1 MAVGQVKIDLK
12 LNTDQVFK
20 QLDLIESKVKAY
32 EKDLGKNKAGGNI
45 AKEFIKS
52 IGYVKTA
59 LDEIDKG
66 QPVYLQSVAD
76 NLKTINKAVEMLNKT
91 PAFYKFENAFDLS
104 TALKGVNDFSR
115 EVNTTISELEARKIK
130 VKVKLGINNKE
141 AFRDIDVVT
150 KEILK
155 HYKAESDETGDIK
168 EYESKRKSI
177 LKLGQSIRSMLNT
190 AENEGV
196 YLDRLTDKLFKLQKL
211 AFEVKDSGL
220 TGLPAAEFGLSL
232 GNITGYTGKIDE
244 LRIKAE
250 AEAVEARKQ
259 KIQELHQFEEEALK
273 KEVERHKQVT
283 QEYEKQLNIQKE
295 KTKIDISI
303 NEQDILNNLK
313 GIERTFTIAGNFLDE
328 DKFFSGTRIG
338 GRENFLKSVLVEIKK
353 IINDIS
359 FGKPV
364 NLEETVTYLNY
375 AKGILVDMD
384 KLTSSGKI
392 PYIDKVGN
400 IDKAVSSLSGLI
412 TQIKEFQLIKS
423 FTPEQVNSISYTT
436 EQLET
441 FRTALKNIKAEG
453 NASEIFATNKYVEEL
468 GNYLDIATSKTS
480 KLTEKQF
487 ALANIKVQESDAN
500 SKLSQSLNELAKARE
515 KEQAIAN
522 KKKYDA
528 EFDEVLNYPKL
539 MEKLGTPMQSN
550 ELVEYF
556 DTLMYAYKDDL
567 QKYQQLQISKVE
579 AERHAAADISEVNKQ
594 SVDKIKSDRESYI
607 NWWKQALA
615 EQEAIDKEVQ
625 QALAEIE
632 KEEQQKQLERQQ
644 EVAKREAEIEAEKNR
659 QKQRD
664 REAYINWWKQTM
676 AEQEAIEREVQQIL
690 ADIDKEE
697 QQKQLERQQAAAK
710 REAEIEAEKNKQKQR
725 SREAYI
731 NWWQQTLAEQE
742 ALEKEAAKRE
752 AEIEAEKNRQK
763 QRDREAYVNWW
774 QQAMAAQ
781 EATQLENAK
790 QTARGSTL
798 SISADE
804 ISKINNA
811 LSQLNSQAK
820 TGTAGEME
828 RMYEYTNKLNE
839 ALRIL
844 NNTESSVIDKENA
857 LRVLRGELNNQTS
870 LLSTTITQQTQAAKK
885 AQILANANSLLTK
898 KTSLLGRVLKQVSG
912 YLLMYLSVYRLVQV
926 IKDAVTMS
934 SDLIEIQ
941 NVVDTTF
948 GDSAD
953 AINKFAKTAVR
964 DLGMAEL
971 SAKKFASSFGA
982 TLKAAGIEE
991 NLDGLSIALTQLT
1004 GDFASFRN
1012 ISYEDAFQKIQ
1023 SAITGQTKGIR
1034 LYGVAVTD
1042 ANLSNYALEL
1052 GINKTTDAMTEN
1064 EKIMLRMSFML
1075 RAMQDSAGDFV
1086 KTQNTWANTTKLLS
1100 ETWKT
1105 FLTVLGDTVRIV
1117 FTGALNWIVG
1127 FVQNLVIVMK
1137 YIRGFFAILSDAST
1151 RFDEFGDIIAGKWA
1165 APDYSGFG
1173 DGIESEMSAIEESAD
1188 DASKAL
1194 NGVLASYDDVQVLS
1208 KQTGAGNS
1216 SLTAAD
1222 FNLDQLL
1229 AEQQAAMARYQ
1240 SNIEM
1245 PGFDVEKLYSAV
1257 EWYNTYVKP
1266 IFDWLLNNGDAIKSV
1281 IIGILTAFL
1290 MFKGLQSIY
1299 TGITT
1304 IKTGVTGV
1312 IGAFKTLGSLFA
1324 AGGPVG
1330 IVIGVILAIVAALVL
1345 LYATSEKFRNS
1356 MNEAFKVVGD
1366 QAARIWANLQEV
1378 FGGLSEI
1385 FQDFVN
1391 NLNDL
1396 GFDIKSIWDFIA
1408 EVVGGVIIIIMHI
1421 LSGFIEFTVKQFG
1434 GLFQV
1439 FSGLIKFLTGVF
1451 TGDWRKA
1458 WDGILDIFAGIV
1470 KHILAG
1476 VDAIIG
1482 TINSLL
1488 GLELPKLGDLFD
1500 DWIESKKFTPK
1511 SSTNNSAT
1519 VTFADK
1525 GSSSFGGGGGK
1536 FGSTSANDVAYT
1548 PYGIDEYTLNSMM
1561 NNSANSMKNVLG
1573 DMPTEASDYMS
1584 SSSGYLDVLTSEL
1597 KSTNAN
1603 IGKMNTALAQASR
1616 KNINIEL
1623 DGKIIGQS
1631 SVDFI
1636 NGTTLRTGKTPLVGV

>member
-32 EKDLGKNKAGGNI
+32 EKDLGKNKAGENI

-52 IGYVKTA
+52 IGYIKTA

-76 NLKTINKAVEMLNKT
+76 NLKNINKAVEMLNKT

-104 TALKGVNDFSR
+104 TALKGINTFSR

-130 VKVKLGINNKE
+130 VKVNLGINNKE
-141 AFRDIDVVT
+141 AFRDIDVIT

-155 HYKAESDETGDIK
+155 HYKAESNETGDIK

-196 YLDRLTDKLFKLQKL
+196 YLDRLTDKLFRLQKL

-259 KIQELHQFEEEALK
+259 KIQELHQLEEEELK

-295 KTKIDISI
+295 KTKIDISV
-303 NEQDILNNLK
+303 NKKDILNDLK
-313 GIERTFTIAGNFLDE
+313 GIERTFSIAGNYLDE
-328 DKFFSGTRIG
+328 DKFFSGTSRG

-353 IINDIS
+353 LTNDIS

-392 PYIDKVGN
+392 PYFDEVGN

-423 FTPEQVNSISYTT
+423 FTPEQVNSIAYTT

-453 NASEIFATNKYVEEL
+453 NASEIFATNKYIEEL

-487 ALANIKVQESDAN
+487 ALASIKVQESDAS

-550 ELVEYF
+550 ELIEYF

-579 AERHAAADISEVNKQ
+579 AERQAAAAISEVNKQ

-659 QKQRD
+659 QKQR
-664 REAYINWWKQTM
+664 
-676 AEQEAIEREVQQIL
+676 
-690 ADIDKEE
+690 
-697 QQKQLERQQAAAK
+697 
-710 REAEIEAEKNKQKQR
+710 

-742 ALEKEAAKRE
+742 ALEKEAAQRE
-752 AEIEAEKNRQK
+752 VEIEAEKNRQK

-982 TLKAAGIEE
+982 TLKASGIEE

-1117 FTGALNWIVG
+1117 FTGALKWIVG

-1290 MFKGLQSIY
+1290 MFRGLQSIY

-1366 QAARIWANLQEV
+1366 QAARIWANLQEL

-1482 TINSLL
+1482 AINSLL

-1525 GSSSFGGGGGK
+1525 GSGYSGGGGK
-1536 FGSTSANDVAYT
+1536 FGSNSTNDIAYT

>member
-1 MAVGQVKIDLK
+1 MATGQIRMK
-12 LNTDQVFK
+12 LNLDTAPIRTALEVASKEVAKFATSTSRVMQEASGATEEQIRKAEGLAKEAYKELDRISAHKSNDVGAVAK
-20 QLDLIESKVKAY
+20 QFTNLINIVSELGSLDL
-32 EKDLGKNKAGGNI
+32 DT
-45 AKEFIKS
+45 
-52 IGYVKTA
+52 KTKME
-59 LDEIDKG
+59 LDAMT
-66 QPVYLQSVAD
+66 V
-76 NLKTINKAVEMLNKT
+76 NINKAYSFLSSLYSEQEVNVNSFIKTLNELGKMLKSLSADYYNDKDIFGLDIALNQVLDTTNRLKEIREQEGIRLEEARTEQLRQQAEYINQMIASQKQYNTEVRNAIIQSENKNQFIGDTSFKFKDTGKLKKSLEQFRKEAGEYIRQAAFEKFPNIEVSSEMLDAMSQEIVYNYKLTGEELDKAKAKWEEQEQAQRKVREEVAKIGEQNQAINAERAKLISDLTVAYNEASASIIADLSRIDRGEEVNAQKLLENIQLVKQFMDYASKAKVPYSLQTAGFNEAISQGKVNMLDIIRNQGEIPPEYAYDKTYIKVGQAAVDALKLKIEETIRLNKLE
-91 PAFYKFENAFDLS
+91 ENAIAESNDNKVQLQEDYVDKQKQLKEKEKQFKEAL
-104 TALKGVNDFSR
+104 TTPYALKAIDPSI
-115 EVNTTISELEARKIK
+115 T
-130 VKVKLGINNKE
+130 NKE
-141 AFRDIDVVT
+141 IFDYFDNLIKTGTYTNEQLIKLDNERARAA
-150 KEILK
+150 
-155 HYKAESDETGDIK
+155 KAVADE
-168 EYESKRKSI
+168 
-177 LKLGQSIRSMLNT
+177 
-190 AENEGV
+190 
-196 YLDRLTDKLFKLQKL
+196 
-211 AFEVKDSGL
+211 
-220 TGLPAAEFGLSL
+220 
-232 GNITGYTGKIDE
+232 
-244 LRIKAE
+244 KAE
-250 AEAVEARKQ
+250 AERKFNSEFN
-259 KIQELHQFEEEALK
+259 ELLKEEEA
-273 KEVERHKQVT
+273 
-283 QEYEKQLNIQKE
+283 
-295 KTKIDISI
+295 
-303 NEQDILNNLK
+303 
-313 GIERTFTIAGNFLDE
+313 A
-328 DKFFSGTRIG
+328 
-338 GRENFLKSVLVEIKK
+338 
-353 IINDIS
+353 
-359 FGKPV
+359 
-364 NLEETVTYLNY
+364 
-375 AKGILVDMD
+375 
-384 KLTSSGKI
+384 
-392 PYIDKVGN
+392 
-400 IDKAVSSLSGLI
+400 
-412 TQIKEFQLIKS
+412 
-423 FTPEQVNSISYTT
+423 
-436 EQLET
+436 
-441 FRTALKNIKAEG
+441 
-453 NASEIFATNKYVEEL
+453 
-468 GNYLDIATSKTS
+468 
-480 KLTEKQF
+480 
-487 ALANIKVQESDAN
+487 
-500 SKLSQSLNELAKARE
+500 
-515 KEQAIAN
+515 
-522 KKKYDA
+522 
-528 EFDEVLNYPKL
+528 
-539 MEKLGTPMQSN
+539 
-550 ELVEYF
+550 
-556 DTLMYAYKDDL
+556 
-567 QKYQQLQISKVE
+567 
-579 AERHAAADISEVNKQ
+579 
-594 SVDKIKSDRESYI
+594 
-607 NWWKQALA
+607 
-615 EQEAIDKEVQ
+615 
-625 QALAEIE
+625 
-632 KEEQQKQLERQQ
+632 
-644 EVAKREAEIEAEKNR
+644 
-659 QKQRD
+659 QR
-664 REAYINWWKQTM
+664 
-676 AEQEAIEREVQQIL
+676 
-690 ADIDKEE
+690 
-697 QQKQLERQQAAAK
+697 
-710 REAEIEAEKNKQKQR
+710 
-725 SREAYI
+725 
-731 NWWQQTLAEQE
+731 
-742 ALEKEAAKRE
+742 EAAKRE

-763 QRDREAYVNWW
+763 QRDREAYVKWW
-774 QQAMAAQ
+774 EQTLAAQ
-781 EATQLENAK
+781 EAKQREFNDLLNQPAMAVKAGTPMSAQEQIQYFNDLLLAYKQGTSEYQQLLNARTQAENQAN
-790 QTARGSTL
+790 QEQAEAARIAAEQKKAAQEEYINWWKNQLAEQDARSSKL
-798 SISADE
+798 SITADE

-811 LSQLNSQAK
+811 LSQLSSKAK

-828 RMYEYTNKLNE
+828 KMYEYTNKLNE

-857 LRVLRGELNNQTS
+857 LKVLRGELNNQTS
-870 LLSTTITQQTQAAKK
+870 ILSTTITQQTQAAKK

-898 KTSLLGRVLKQVSG
+898 KTSLLGRALKQVSG

-964 DLGMAEL
+964 DFGMAEL

-1023 SAITGQTKGIR
+1023 SAITGQTRGIR

-1075 RAMQDSAGDFV
+1075 RAMRDSAGDFV
-1086 KTQNTWANTTKLLS
+1086 KTQDTWANRTKLLS
-1100 ETWKT
+1100 ETWKN
-1105 FLTVLGDTVRIV
+1105 FLTVLGDTIRIV
-1117 FTGALNWIVG
+1117 FTGALKWIIG

-1173 DGIESEMSAIEESAD
+1173 DGIESEMSTIEESAD

-1194 NGVLASYDDVQVLS
+1194 DGVLASYDDVQVLS
-1208 KQTGAGNS
+1208 KQTGAGKS
-1216 SLTAAD
+1216 SLTAED

-1240 SNIEM
+1240 SDIEM
-1245 PGFDVEKLYSAV
+1245 PSFDVEKLYSAV

-1266 IFDWLLNNGDAIKSV
+1266 IFDWLLNHGDAIKSV
-1281 IIGILTAFL
+1281 IIGIITTLL
-1290 MFKGLQSIY
+1290 MFRGLQSIY
-1299 TGITT
+1299 TGITA

-1312 IGAFKTLGSLFA
+1312 IEAFKTLGSLFA

-1378 FGGLSEI
+1378 FSGVSEL
-1385 FQDFVN
+1385 FQDFVD

-1396 GFDIKSIWDFIA
+1396 GFDIKNIWDFIA

-1458 WDGILDIFAGIV
+1458 WDGILDIFAGVV

-1482 TINSLL
+1482 AINSLL
-1488 GLELPKLGDLFD
+1488 GLDIPKLGDLFD
-1500 DWIESKKFTPK
+1500 DWIESKKYSPRSGTD
-1511 SSTNNSAT
+1511 NSAP
-1519 VTFADK
+1519 VTFTDD
-1525 GSSSFGGGGGK
+1525 GSRSSGESRFRG
-1536 FGSTSANDVAYT
+1536 TNTNDVTYT

-1584 SSSGYLDVLTSEL
+1584 SSSGYLDTLTSEL